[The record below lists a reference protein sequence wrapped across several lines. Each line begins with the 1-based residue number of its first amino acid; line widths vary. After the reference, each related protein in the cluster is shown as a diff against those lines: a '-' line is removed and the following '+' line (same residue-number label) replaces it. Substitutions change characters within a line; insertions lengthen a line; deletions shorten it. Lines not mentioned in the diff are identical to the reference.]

1 MDNAE
6 ILAKVKEIA
15 ADKLDVAVENVEDSS
30 SFIEDLGAD
39 SLDVV
44 ELIMGLEDE
53 FEIEISDDE
62 AENIAT
68 VTDAVTFISE
78 RI

>member
-15 ADKLDVAVENVEDSS
+15 ADKLDVAVENVEETS

-62 AENIAT
+62 AESIAT